1 MKEEHE
7 SQRLLLD
14 IESRDKCLMPNYG
27 GLSENLRN
35 VDSARNFVEG
45 MKGKGE
51 I

>member
-14 IESRDKCLMPNYG
+14 IESRLMPNYG

-35 VDSARNFVEG
+35 VDSARNFFEG
-45 MKGKGE
+45 LKGKGE